1 MSKGIRF
8 YTTEEKAEEAAKAS
22 KYNVFYLKSDNW
34 DDFGHKTLFILNK
47 VSSDGTLNSI
57 GAVKI
62 AQKGQK
68 KGRTKLPSEPFDEL
82 NKEYFSLGLR
92 QDYYEKL
99 IKIDEAED
107 VLQKLRDVAYDGDT
121 DTECK
126 DKCIKLLESEEVF
139 GTSLLRSKDLAN
151 IVRDFRGII
160 RDIEPY
166 EAISFSY
173 IFNNEGKSNN
183 NGYSSKELKCS
194 VKLEDYPPS
203 NIHALIGVNG
213 AGKTMLLNKL
223 IKSYI
228 FSIDNK
234 KSAIYENN
242 NKWVESIGSD
252 KKNNVGKLE
261 FAKDELLPK
270 EELLFSHI
278 TYVPVNLTVEN
289 GSFSC
294 NPKESEKDIA
304 HDVDIFCQT
313 GSSLPG
319 KGNDDSDSENKNN
332 FIKTYADLL
341 VLKHE
346 NGERASEIMDSYE
359 YLLNALALTG
369 ESFIPDLDD
378 YVRRYDEENFVKW
391 ISKEN
396 LKKLSSGQLKVLYLF
411 YSMTNVNPRGLYII
425 DEPENSL
432 HAPLL
437 SAFMYALR
445 NDLVKKKAMAIIAT
459 HSPVV
464 LREIP
469 RQCVHMLR
477 SREGL
482 RYVMYPSI
490 ETFGEN
496 LGVLLNE
503 IFGLNADKSGYFTYL
518 KEKAKEEYRAYKD
531 DLSEEKTFEDVCI
544 EKFGAKLGMEA
555 SALLPYIVKEAQS
568 EVDGERS
575 NEKY

>member
-1 MSKGIRF
+1 M
-8 YTTEEKAEEAAKAS
+8 
-22 KYNVFYLKSDNW
+22 
-34 DDFGHKTLFILNK
+34 
-47 VSSDGTLNSI
+47 
-57 GAVKI
+57 
-62 AQKGQK
+62 
-68 KGRTKLPSEPFDEL
+68 
-82 NKEYFSLGLR
+82 
-92 QDYYEKL
+92 
-99 IKIDEAED
+99 
-107 VLQKLRDVAYDGDT
+107 
-121 DTECK
+121 
-126 DKCIKLLESEEVF
+126 
-139 GTSLLRSKDLAN
+139 
-151 IVRDFRGII
+151 
-160 RDIEPY
+160 
-166 EAISFSY
+166 
-173 IFNNEGKSNN
+173 
-183 NGYSSKELKCS
+183 
-194 VKLEDYPPS
+194 
-203 NIHALIGVNG
+203 
-213 AGKTMLLNKL
+213 
-223 IKSYI
+223 
-228 FSIDNK
+228 
-234 KSAIYENN
+234 
-242 NKWVESIGSD
+242 
-252 KKNNVGKLE
+252 
-261 FAKDELLPK
+261 PK

-445 NDLVKKKAMAIIAT
+445 NDLVKKKGDGYY
-459 HSPVV
+459 SDSF
-464 LREIP
+464 
-469 RQCVHMLR
+469 
-477 SREGL
+477 SRC
-482 RYVMYPSI
+482 
-490 ETFGEN
+490 
-496 LGVLLNE
+496 
-503 IFGLNADKSGYFTYL
+503 A
-518 KEKAKEEYRAYKD
+518 A
-531 DLSEEKTFEDVCI
+531 
-544 EKFGAKLGMEA
+544 
-555 SALLPYIVKEAQS
+555 
-568 EVDGERS
+568 
-575 NEKY
+575 